1 MLTSEQIDALRDA
14 AGKIADPINDFLI
27 RDIARRVSEAGQ
39 LTSTAS
45 YQVWRAQQLGLS
57 QREIKKR
64 IKKMLGVSNRELRKL
79 MTQAAE
85 VGYGFD
91 IRHLPYVQAVPF
103 AQNAA
108 LQQIVSA
115 AVKLAQDDF
124 TNLTQTL
131 GMVCPDGRAQPLQT
145 AYRQCMDY
153 AFEQV
158 FTGAIDY
165 NTAIRQAVKNIADL
179 GVRVIEYESGVHTS
193 IEAATRRSV
202 MGGLG
207 LMQEQISQ
215 QNHDDMGA
223 NGWEISAHAASA
235 PDHEPIQGRQYS
247 DKEYETLNNSLA
259 RRIGTL
265 NCGHAA
271 FPIILGV
278 SSPQYT
284 EAELA
289 QMRRQ
294 NADGVTYE
302 GKHYTMYEATQKQ
315 RQVERAIRRQKNR
328 ILVDESTG
336 DADKL
341 KYDQIRLTRL
351 NQEYRRFSK
360 AVGLPT
366 QRERAQVAGFGT
378 GEATR
383 TTGYA
388 KRQEKMASDFTS
400 RMETAGY
407 KVQGFDYYTGDQRT
421 LDEMLTAYQRMAQQ
435 YPDAANGLTISR
447 SFSPDKDTI
456 GWYDRGT
463 RTIHFNRDVVNNWSK
478 LQKEYA
484 ALVDKGRFPV
494 GTDAR
499 GCFYHEFGH
508 AVGYFRG
515 IRSYRKDVDSVLF
528 DMGYGRMNFKQ
539 RDGALRKELS
549 GYAVEVTNPAYQEAL
564 AEAFSEW
571 YNSDTPRE
579 FCKAFLERVGMI

>member
-14 AGKIADPINDFLI
+14 AGKIADPINDYLI
-27 RDIARRVSEAGQ
+27 RDIARRVAEAGQ

-85 VGYGFD
+85 VGYDFD

-115 AVKLAQDDF
+115 AVKLAQEDL
-124 TNLTQTL
+124 TNMVQTIGFVAHDGEAYPLT
-131 GMVCPDGRAQPLQT
+131 T
-145 AYRQCMDY
+145 AYKKTCDF
-153 AFEQV
+153 AFQQV
-158 FTGAIDY
+158 LTGAADY

-193 IEAATRRSV
+193 IEAAARRNV

-215 QNHDDMGA
+215 QNHDSLGA

-235 PDHEPIQGRQYS
+235 PDHEPIQGRQYG
-247 DKEYETLNNSLA
+247 DKEYEALNNSLA

-289 QMRRQ
+289 DMRRQ

-328 ILVDESTG
+328 ILSDEGSG
-336 DADKL
+336 DTDKL
-341 KYDQIRLTRL
+341 QTDQIRLQRL
-351 NQEYRRFSK
+351 NQEYARFSK

-366 QRERAQVAGFGT
+366 QRERAQVAGFGPKQARR
-378 GEATR
+378 ATVGAEQYYQKWSKEIGVNESIQTLAKYYDVKYTDSPR
-383 TTGYA
+383 YELLQGYA
-388 KRQEKMASDFTS
+388 RA
-400 RMETAGY
+400 
-407 KVQGFDYYTGDQRT
+407 
-421 LDEMLTAYQRMAQQ
+421 
-435 YPDAANGLTISR
+435 
-447 SFSPDKDTI
+447 
-456 GWYDRGT
+456 
-463 RTIHFNRDVVNNWSK
+463 
-478 LQKEYA
+478 
-484 ALVDKGRFPV
+484 VDKGDISPLVGFNQYEKTSREIQNLLVGATTSTGITIESFATHFVDRIIGQTSTPHAGMRCGVPIDDALDALTNPV
-494 GTDAR
+494 RIGEVRKMED
-499 GCFYHEFGH
+499 GD
-508 AVGYFRG
+508 
-515 IRSYRKDVDSVLF
+515 IRQTL
-528 DMGYGRMNFKQ
+528 YGRKSSITMSI
-539 RDGALRKELS
+539 RDKRLIQ
-549 GYAVEVTNPAYQEAL
+549 TNPWKEKTL
-564 AEAFSEW
+564 
-571 YNSDTPRE
+571 
-579 FCKAFLERVGMI
+579 

>member
-1 MLTSEQIDALRDA
+1 MLTQEQIDALRDA
-14 AGKIADPINDFLI
+14 AGKIADPINDYLI

-64 IKKMLGVSNRELRKL
+64 LKKLLGVSNRELRKL

-85 VGYGFD
+85 VGYDFD

-115 AVKLAQDDF
+115 AVKLAQDDLNNMVQTIGF
-124 TNLTQTL
+124 VAHDGEAYPLT
-131 GMVCPDGRAQPLQT
+131 T
-145 AYRQCMDY
+145 AYKKTCDF
-153 AFEQV
+153 AFQQV
-158 FTGAIDY
+158 FTGAADY

-193 IEAATRRSV
+193 IEAATRRNV

-247 DKEYETLNNSLA
+247 DKEYEALNNSLA

-289 QMRRQ
+289 DMRRQ
-294 NADGVTYE
+294 NAAGVTYE

-315 RQVERAIRRQKNR
+315 RQVERAIRQQKNR
-328 ILVDESTG
+328 ILTDEGSG
-336 DADKL
+336 DTDKL
-341 KYDQIRLTRL
+341 QTDQIRLRRL
-351 NQEYRRFSK
+351 NEEYRRFSK
-360 AVGLPT
+360 AVGMPT
-366 QRERAQVAGFGT
+366 QRERAQVAGFGPKQARS
-378 GEATR
+378 ATVGAEQYYQKWSKEIGVNESIQTLAKYYDVKYTDSPR
-383 TTGYA
+383 YELLQGYA
-388 KRQEKMASDFTS
+388 RA
-400 RMETAGY
+400 
-407 KVQGFDYYTGDQRT
+407 
-421 LDEMLTAYQRMAQQ
+421 
-435 YPDAANGLTISR
+435 
-447 SFSPDKDTI
+447 
-456 GWYDRGT
+456 
-463 RTIHFNRDVVNNWSK
+463 
-478 LQKEYA
+478 
-484 ALVDKGRFPV
+484 VDKGDISPLVGFEQYENTSREIQDRLVGATTSTGITIESFATHFVDRVIGQTSTPHTGMRCGVPV
-494 GTDAR
+494 DDALDALTNPVR
-499 GCFYHEFGH
+499 
-508 AVGYFRG
+508 VGEVRKMEDG
-515 IRSYRKDVDSVLF
+515 DIRQTL
-528 DMGYGRMNFKQ
+528 YGRKSSITMSI
-539 RDGALRKELS
+539 RDKRLIQ
-549 GYAVEVTNPAYQEAL
+549 TNPWKGKAL
-564 AEAFSEW
+564 
-571 YNSDTPRE
+571 
-579 FCKAFLERVGMI
+579 

>member
-14 AGKIADPINDFLI
+14 AGKIADPINDYLI

-64 IKKMLGVSNRELRKL
+64 LKKLLGVSNRELRKL

-85 VGYGFD
+85 VGYDFD

-158 FTGAIDY
+158 FTGAADY

-193 IEAATRRSV
+193 IEAAARRNV

-215 QNHDDMGA
+215 QNHDDLGA

-247 DKEYETLNNSLA
+247 DKEYEALNNSLA

-289 QMRRQ
+289 DMRRQ
-294 NADGVTYE
+294 NAAGVTYE

-328 ILVDESTG
+328 ILTDEGSG
-336 DADKL
+336 DTDKL
-341 KYDQIRLTRL
+341 QTDQIRLQRL
-351 NQEYRRFSK
+351 NQEYARFSK
-360 AVGLPT
+360 SVGLPT
-366 QRERAQVAGFGT
+366 QRERAQVAGFGRKQT
-378 GEATR
+378 ADYQR
-383 TTGYA
+383 TVAKYA
-388 KRQEKMASDFTS
+388 KVRYNKDGTVVVTDDWTTREHISVPKRYIPNAVVDTVSMA
-400 RMETAGY
+400 G
-407 KVQGFDYYTGDQRT
+407 
-421 LDEMLTAYQRMAQQ
+421 
-435 YPDAANGLTISR
+435 
-447 SFSPDKDTI
+447 
-456 GWYDRGT
+456 
-463 RTIHFNRDVVNNWSK
+463 
-478 LQKEYA
+478 
-484 ALVDKGRFPV
+484 
-494 GTDAR
+494 
-499 GCFYHEFGH
+499 
-508 AVGYFRG
+508 
-515 IRSYRKDVDSVLF
+515 
-528 DMGYGRMNFKQ
+528 KQ
-539 RDGALRKELS
+539 RDRTVYDADGMMKTQIHSGNHGNPKRHPYGKYGEHAHDYTWKFGSKKPDRKDREI
-549 GYAVEVTNPAYQEAL
+549 
-564 AEAFSEW
+564 SE
-571 YNSDTPRE
+571 E
-579 FCKAFLERVGMI
+579 ERVQHSDILGGGDIDS

>member
-14 AGKIADPINDFLI
+14 AEKIADPINDYLI
-27 RDIARRVSEAGQ
+27 RDIARRVAEAGQ

-85 VGYGFD
+85 VGYDFD
-91 IRHLPYVQAVPF
+91 IRHLPYVQAVQF
-103 AQNAA
+103 EQNAA

-115 AVKLAQDDF
+115 AVKLAQEDL
-124 TNLTQTL
+124 TNMVQTIGFVAHDGEAYPLT
-131 GMVCPDGRAQPLQT
+131 T
-145 AYRQCMDY
+145 AYKKTCDF
-153 AFEQV
+153 AFQQV
-158 FTGAIDY
+158 FTGAADY

-193 IEAATRRSV
+193 IEAATRRNV

-215 QNHDDMGA
+215 QNHDDLGA

-247 DKEYETLNNSLA
+247 DKEYEALNNSLA

-289 QMRRQ
+289 DMRRQ

-315 RQVERAIRRQKNR
+315 RQVERVIRRQKNR
-328 ILVDESTG
+328 ILSDEGSG
-336 DADKL
+336 DTDKL
-341 KYDQIRLTRL
+341 QTDQIRLQRL
-351 NQEYRRFSK
+351 NQEYARFSK

-366 QRERAQVAGFGT
+366 QRERAQVAGFGPKQARR
-378 GEATR
+378 ATVGAEQYYQKWSKEIGVNESIQTLAKYYDVKYTDSPR
-383 TTGYA
+383 YELLQGYA
-388 KRQEKMASDFTS
+388 RA
-400 RMETAGY
+400 
-407 KVQGFDYYTGDQRT
+407 
-421 LDEMLTAYQRMAQQ
+421 
-435 YPDAANGLTISR
+435 
-447 SFSPDKDTI
+447 
-456 GWYDRGT
+456 
-463 RTIHFNRDVVNNWSK
+463 
-478 LQKEYA
+478 
-484 ALVDKGRFPV
+484 VDKGDISPLVGFNQYEKTSREIQNLLVGATTSTGITIESFATHFVDRIIGQTSTPHAGMRCGVPIDDALDALTNPV
-494 GTDAR
+494 RIGEVRKMED
-499 GCFYHEFGH
+499 GD
-508 AVGYFRG
+508 
-515 IRSYRKDVDSVLF
+515 IRQTL
-528 DMGYGRMNFKQ
+528 YGRKSSITMSI
-539 RDGALRKELS
+539 RDKRLIQ
-549 GYAVEVTNPAYQEAL
+549 TNPWKEKTL
-564 AEAFSEW
+564 
-571 YNSDTPRE
+571 
-579 FCKAFLERVGMI
+579 

>member
-14 AGKIADPINDFLI
+14 AGKIADPINDYLI

-64 IKKMLGVSNRELRKL
+64 LKKLLKVSNLELRKL

-85 VGYGFD
+85 VGYDFD

-131 GMVCPDGRAQPLQT
+131 GMVGPDGRAQPLQT

-158 FTGAIDY
+158 FTGAADY
-165 NTAIRQAVKNIADL
+165 NTAIRQAVKNIADM
-179 GVRVIEYESGVHTS
+179 GVRVIDYESGVHTS
-193 IEAATRRSV
+193 IEAATRRNV
-202 MGGLG
+202 MGALG

-215 QNHDDMGA
+215 QNHDDLGA

-247 DKEYETLNNSLA
+247 DREYEALNNSLA

-302 GKHYTMYEATQKQ
+302 GRHYTMYEATQKQ

-328 ILVDESTG
+328 ILVDESAE

-341 KYDQIRLTRL
+341 QYDQIRLTRL

-366 QRERAQVAGFGT
+366 QRERAQVAGFGPKQAAQATATSKSIEKLANSMYNT
-378 GEATR
+378 GSSRKNVDAWLRDRPMREMINSGSVPLEIL
-383 TTGYA
+383 TGQQRKHIPGTLEYNQYVA
-388 KRQEKMASDFTS
+388 KLSKSGQYGPS
-400 RMETAGY
+400 R
-407 KVQGFDYYTGDQRT
+407 
-421 LDEMLTAYQRMAQQ
+421 
-435 YPDAANGLTISR
+435 LTISEA
-447 SFSPDKDTI
+447 DA
-456 GWYDRGT
+456 
-463 RTIHFNRDVVNNWSK
+463 
-478 LQKEYA
+478 Q
-484 ALVDKGRFPV
+484 ALVDKYH
-494 GTDAR
+494 GT
-499 GCFYHEFGH
+499 
-508 AVGYFRG
+508 G
-515 IRSYRKDVDSVLF
+515 ILERNGKTGEWRNVEIITVHPDSV
-528 DMGYGRMNFKQ
+528 GI
-539 RDGALRKELS
+539 
-549 GYAVEVTNPAYQEAL
+549 AVDNRTG
-564 AEAFSEW
+564 AEA
-571 YNSDTPRE
+571 DTMVFKIHYGKRGTHIVPDYPSKKGAKARE
-579 FCKAFLERVGMI
+579 